1 MIDTHDQLVKEIRA
15 RQQKQTSFNYGI
27 STADAYVRTIY
38 ECVGSDLC
46 YRYAA
51 KGNTSFEDVMRKAAK
66 TLTYSNPDML
76 VEEKATDIYAE
87 GGLPD
92 GIELPKNTLMV
103 FRHVLT
109 TPRKDRDGDILRTQ
123 GAEVDPKML
132 LLWQHVHTLPI
143 GKYLGTH
150 SQNSKKLVVYSAI
163 VDMNDLA
170 HDSAV
175 MIENDMGRF
184 SHGFRAI
191 AFDNLKEEGSG
202 RTSGKGGFDVK
213 QFEVMEESL
222 VSVPSNA
229 DAEVEDVI
237 MSLVESKKLT
247 SPLMKGVG
255 RQIREKSM
263 AKSTTVPVKLDLQ
276 VSLNGKNI
284 DGQHEL
290 ETKGGG
296 KEGCTCSG
304 ASEKGDEAADQ
315 AKGADDKEVM
325 CDKCGKPKKDGKCG
339 CSKKDDKAAKKKE
352 CPDCGA
358 PLNEDGVCEECGYGM
373 EEEMEDEKEAVDQS
387 EADAYNDMGVVMC
400 PQCGTVALVDGKCP
414 KCGTTPP
421 KAPKAF
427 QPDWSKGYLSGSAL
441 TGSWENIQSGLYKK
455 VTAFAKQNGMELSS
469 QPGGGYAYLLA
480 TYDGNAVIAV
490 SQPDG
495 QASYYRA
502 EWKMTDKGPKFV
514 GSMKEVRI
522 EVSTDIIEKSI
533 KSGRTLSG
541 KNKAALQGVHDS
553 IDELDQKE
561 MLLSK
566 GGRALCRQSKATLV
580 EIIKAADPPPAQV
593 SVLDITAKDAMAE
606 FLIKATPEEME
617 RMTKTI
623 ETLKSLEKRDQR
635 TKQIRALVSR

>member
-1 MIDTHDQLVKEIRA
+1 VIDTHDQLVREIRA

-27 STADAYVRTIY
+27 STADAYVKTIY

-51 KGNTSFEDVMRKAAK
+51 KGNTSFDDVMRKAAK
-66 TLTYSNPDML
+66 TLTYSNPDME
-76 VEEKATDIYAE
+76 VEEKATDIYAQ
-87 GGLPD
+87 GLLPD

-123 GAEVDPKML
+123 GAEIDPKML

-191 AFDNLKEEGSG
+191 AFDNLKEEGGG

-229 DAEVEDVI
+229 DADVEEVI

-276 VSLNGKNI
+276 VMLNGKNI
-284 DGQHEL
+284 DAEYGL
-290 ETKGGG
+290 EEKGGG
-296 KEGCTCSG
+296 KEGCGCSG
-304 ASEKGDEAADQ
+304 ASGEEDGAADSK
-315 AKGADDKEVM
+315 AKGPDDQEVT
-325 CDKCGKPKKDGKCG
+325 CSCGKPAKECDC
-339 CSKKDDKAAKKKE
+339 KKDDKKAKKAM
-352 CPDCGA
+352 CPDCES
-358 PLNEDGVCEECGYGM
+358 PLNEDGICEECGYGM
-373 EEEMEDEKEAVDQS
+373 EEEKAAVDQD
-387 EADAYNDMGVVMC
+387 EADANNDMGVVMC
-400 PQCGTVALVDGKCP
+400 PSCGTVALVDGKCP
-414 KCGTTPP
+414 KCGSTPA

-427 QPDWSKGYLSGSAL
+427 QPDWSKGYVSGSAL
-441 TGSWENIQSGLYKK
+441 TGSWENIQSGLYEK
-455 VTAFAKQNGMELSS
+455 VTAFAKQNGMDLSN

-490 SQPDG
+490 SQPTG
-495 QASYYRA
+495 EASYYRA

-533 KSGRTLSG
+533 KSGRVLSG
-541 KNKAALQGVHDS
+541 KNKAALQNVHDS

-561 MLLSK
+561 LLLSK
-566 GGRALCRQSKATLV
+566 GGRALCRQSKTTLV
-580 EIIKAADPPPAQV
+580 EIIKACDPPPSQV

-623 ETLKSLEKRDQR
+623 ETLKSIDKRDNR